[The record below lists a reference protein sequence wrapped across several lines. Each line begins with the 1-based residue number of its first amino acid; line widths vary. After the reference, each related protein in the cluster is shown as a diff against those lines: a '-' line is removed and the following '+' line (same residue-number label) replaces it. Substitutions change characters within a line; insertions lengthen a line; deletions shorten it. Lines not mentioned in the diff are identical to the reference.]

1 MKVVQAFKNLV
12 HKKRF
17 WIIAGVVVVCA
28 LVVWA
33 YKAGW
38 RITYA
43 PELETSWECVS
54 AIASVASAVGTVA
67 AVWFAIRVPKKIAEE
82 QNRIELFE
90 KRYQVYNAL
99 FKFNILAHAILEYS
113 QTSEQAINFFDA
125 FSSSGI
131 SFGMKIKSTDKEKRE
146 ERQKVF
152 DSLFIESQ
160 KIGLIFQDIS
170 PEIQNSV
177 GTVLI
182 CVQMII
188 NTSINVCFAKKA
200 VRNKD
205 LKNLDLAIRK
215 MENQVQLDSIK

>member
-1 MKVVQAFKNLV
+1 MKEFIKGRWFPLVVAV
-12 HKKRF
+12 VGTI
-17 WIIAGVVVVCA
+17 IIAFVMA
-28 LVVWA
+28 WF
-33 YKAGW
+33 GW

-54 AIASVASAVGTVA
+54 AIASLIGAVGTVA
-67 AVWFAIRVPKKIAEE
+67 AVWFAIQVPKKIAEE

-99 FKFNILAHAILEYS
+99 FKFNILARALLEFS
-113 QTSEQAINFFDA
+113 QTSEQAIKFFDA

-131 SFGMKIKSTDKEKRE
+131 SFGMKIKSTDEEKRE

-170 PEIQNSV
+170 PEIQNSI

-188 NTSINVCFAKKA
+188 NTGINVYLAKKA
-200 VRNKD
+200 VCNKD
-205 LKNLDLAIRK
+205 LENLDLAVSK
-215 MENQVQLDSIK
+215 MENQVRLDSIK

>member
-1 MKVVQAFKNLV
+1 MKAFIKGRWFPLV
-12 HKKRF
+12 
-17 WIIAGVVVVCA
+17 IAIVGILVIAFVMA
-28 LVVWA
+28 LF
-33 YKAGW
+33 GW